1 MAVLLTI
8 DGSTLRL
15 QMTRLDRI
23 WTLRRRLEVPLESVT
38 RASVEAKEPL
48 ADRLAFRIR
57 GSSIPG
63 MLFAG
68 TFTVW
73 KDGRKH
79 DKERQFWLTFRGAE
93 VLMIETSLRSPS
105 LIVLQ
110 VPDARKLAA
119 FVNDAVRGL
128 RDAP

>member
-1 MAVLLTI
+1 MPVLLTI
-8 DGSTLRL
+8 DGPTLRL
-15 QMTRLDRI
+15 QMTKLDQI
-23 WTLRRRLEVPLESVT
+23 WTLRRYLEVPLESVIS
-38 RASVEAKEPL
+38 ASVQAKEPL

-73 KDGRKH
+73 KEGRKH

-93 VLMIETSLRSPS
+93 VLVIETDLRSPS
-105 LIVLQ
+105 LIVLE
-110 VPDARKLAA
+110 VPDARQLAA
-119 FVNDAVRGL
+119 MVNDARGQ
-128 RDAP
+128 RV

>member
-15 QMTRLDRI
+15 QMTKWDQI
-23 WTLRRRLEVPLESVT
+23 WTLRRHLEVPLESVIG
-38 RASVEAKEPL
+38 ASVQAKEPL

-73 KDGRKH
+73 KEGRKH
-79 DKERQFWLTFRGAE
+79 HKERQFWLTFRRAE
-93 VLMIETSLRSPS
+93 VLVIETSLRSPS
-105 LIVLQ
+105 LIVLE
-110 VPDARKLAA
+110 VPDARQLAA
-119 FVNDAVRGL
+119 TVNDALEAHV
-128 RDAP
+128 